1 MNTTKE
7 MIDYVAASLT
17 GTGFSGEIMNDWTPN
32 IVYASMGLFG
42 RLRPVKSYQEYFLG
56 KDPMFEA
63 KGQSEFSSTVMRLS
77 DPKAVI
83 AFDRLVKDFNSAL
96 PMIIADENN
105 GAVQFFLK
113 RANKLKEQ
121 LP

>member
-1 MNTTKE
+1 